1 MIIDWNV
8 ALSVAELDQ
17 EHEPKG
23 ALCVQPPNVLDAA
36 IALKT
41 LKYEKCYDLQSI
53 VRAVYLIYHRT
64 NLSQQAVARVG

>member
-23 ALCVQPPNVLDAA
+23 ALCVQPPPVLTAMKPP
-36 IALKT
+36 IERV
-41 LKYEKCYDLQSI
+41 KYEKCYDLQSI
-53 VRAVYLIYHRT
+53 VRAVYLIYHST
-64 NLSQQAVARVG
+64 VLSQQAVG